1 MQGLFGN
8 GFGGGLGGL
17 GGFGGGQASP
27 EIDQDQNDTSEQI
40 YISPLSL
47 LKMLR
52 HGKAGIPLEV
62 MGLMLGEYVD
72 DYTVKCIDVFS
83 MPQSGTET
91 TIESIDEGF
100 QVKMT
105 EMLKQTGRNE
115 IVVGWYHSHP
125 GFGCWLSSTDI
136 NTQKSFEQSVPRTIA
151 VVVDPIQSVRG
162 KVVIDAFRTYG
173 ASGMDLG
180 IALGGLGGGTEQR
193 QTTSNLGEVRRK
205 KGFSIK
211 ALGKSAYYSILIGYR
226 KNDLETKMLLN
237 LRQSSWDAGFRL
249 NNNSKKNDEDNI
261 KKIEDINKMT
271 EKYVSWIEGEINK
284 SSKDIYLQSV
294 GKYNPRDH
302 IESTIEELVTDNL
315 NTCLTNMLNNLVFK

>member
-1 MQGLFGN
+1 MQGLFDLGRLGN
-8 GFGGGLGGL
+8 LGGP
-17 GGFGGGQASP
+17 QANAGP
-27 EIDQDQNDTSEQI
+27 PLDTKMNDTSEQI

-62 MGLMLGEYVD
+62 LGLMLGDYVD

-100 QVKMT
+100 QVKMV

-136 NTQKSFEQSVPRTIA
+136 NTQKTFEQQVPRTVA

-173 ASGMDLG
+173 DQGLDLG
-180 IALGGLGGGTEQR
+180 LAIGGGNEMR
-193 QTTSNLGEVRRK
+193 QTTSNLGEVKRK

-211 ALGKSAYYSILIGYR
+211 QLAKSTYYSILIGYR

-237 LRQSSWDAGFRL
+237 LRKSSWDAGFKL
-249 NNNSKKNDEDNI
+249 NMDSKKVDEENI
-261 KKIEDINKMT
+261 KKIEEMNKMS
-271 EKYVSWIEGEINK
+271 EKYVEWIEGEINK
-284 SSKDIYLQSV
+284 TSKEIYLSSV

-302 IESTIEELVTDNL
+302 LESTVEELVTDNL
-315 NTCLTNMLNNLVFK
+315 NVTLTNMLNNLVF

>member
-1 MQGLFGN
+1 MEGLFGM
-8 GFGGGLGGL
+8 GGLGGLGGL
-17 GGFGGGQASP
+17 GGFGQGQPAALDP
-27 EIDQDQNDTSEQI
+27 KLNDTSEQI

-62 MGLMLGEYVD
+62 MGLMLGDYVD

-100 QVKMT
+100 QVKMV

-136 NTQKSFEQSVPRTIA
+136 NTQKTFEQQVPRTVA

-173 ASGMDLG
+173 NSGMDFG
-180 IALGGLGGGTEQR
+180 MALGKSSNDQR
-193 QTTSNLGEVRRK
+193 QTTSNLGEIKRA

-211 ALGKSAYYSILIGYR
+211 QLSKIAYYSILIGYR

-237 LRQSSWDAGFRL
+237 LRKSSWDSGFRL
-249 NNNSKKNDEDNI
+249 YNSSKKNDEDNI

-284 SSKDIYLQSV
+284 SSKDIYLESV

-302 IESTIEELVTDNL
+302 LESTVEELVTDNL
-315 NTCLTNMLNNLVFK
+315 NTCLTNMLNNLVFN

>member
-1 MQGLFGN
+1 MQGLFDFARLGN
-8 GFGGGLGGL
+8 LGGP
-17 GGFGGGQASP
+17 QANAGP
-27 EIDQDQNDTSEQI
+27 PIDQKMNDTAEQI

-62 MGLMLGEYVD
+62 MGLMLGDYVD

-100 QVKMT
+100 QVKMV

-136 NTQKSFEQSVPRTIA
+136 NTQKTFEQQVPRTVA

-162 KVVIDAFRTYG
+162 RVVIDAFRTYG
-173 ASGMDLG
+173 DQGLDIGL
-180 IALGGLGGGTEQR
+180 ALGGKGGNEMR
-193 QTTSNLGEVRRK
+193 QITSNLGEIKRN

-211 ALGKSAYYSILIGYR
+211 QLAKSTYYSILIGYR

-237 LRQSSWDAGFRL
+237 LRKSSWDAGFKL
-249 NNNSKKNDEDNI
+249 NLDSKKMDEENI
-261 KKIEDINKMT
+261 KKIEEMNKMS
-271 EKYVSWIEGEINK
+271 EKYVEWIEGEINK
-284 SSKDIYLQSV
+284 SSKEIYLDSV

-302 IESTIEELVTDNL
+302 LEATVEELVTDNL
-315 NTCLTNMLNNLVFK
+315 NVTLTNMMNNLVF

>member
-1 MQGLFGN
+1 MAMPNMRGLHGL
-8 GFGGGLGGL
+8 GMGGLGMGQPGL
-17 GGFGGGQASP
+17 
-27 EIDQDQNDTSEQI
+27 DQPMNDTSEQI
-40 YISPLSL
+40 YISPLAL

-62 MGLMLGEYVD
+62 MGLMLGDYVD

-100 QVKMT
+100 QVKMV

-125 GFGCWLSSTDI
+125 GFGCWLSSTDL
-136 NTQKSFEQSVPRTIA
+136 NTQKTFEQQVPRTVA

-173 ASGMDLG
+173 GVGFNLG
-180 IALGGLGGGTEQR
+180 DTDQR
-193 QTTSNLGEVRRK
+193 QTTSNLGVFRRA
-205 KGFSIK
+205 KGFSLKDLAKI
-211 ALGKSAYYSILIGYR
+211 SYYSILIGYR

-237 LRQSSWDAGFRL
+237 LRKSSWDAGFKVKDSRKIEEENL
-249 NNNSKKNDEDNI
+249 
-261 KKIEDINKMT
+261 KKIDDICKIA
-271 EKYVSWIEGEINK
+271 EKYATWIEGEINK
-284 SSKDIYLQSV
+284 SSKDVYLDSV

-302 IESTIEELVTDNL
+302 LENTVEELETDNL
-315 NTCLTNMLNNLVFK
+315 NQCLTSMINTIVF

>member
-1 MQGLFGN
+1 MQGLFGP
-8 GFGGGLGGL
+8 GGLGGLGGL
-17 GGFGGGQASP
+17 GGFGGGQANP
-27 EIDQDQNDTSEQI
+27 ELDPKMNDTAEQI

-62 MGLMLGEYVD
+62 MGLMLGDYVD

-100 QVKMT
+100 QVRMV

-136 NTQKSFEQSVPRTIA
+136 NTQKTFEQQVPRTVA

-173 ASGMDLG
+173 GADLG
-180 IALGGLGGGTEQR
+180 IALGGIGGGNDQR
-193 QTTSNLGEVRRK
+193 QTTSNLGEVRKK

-211 ALGKSAYYSILIGYR
+211 QLSKSTYYSILIGYR
-226 KNDLETKMLLN
+226 KNDLETQMLLN
-237 LRQSSWDAGFRL
+237 LRKSSWDTGFRL
-249 NNNSKKNDEDNI
+249 TNNSKKNDEDNI
-261 KKIEDINKMT
+261 KKIEEINKMT
-271 EKYVSWIEGEINK
+271 EKYVEWIEGEINK
-284 SSKDIYLQSV
+284 SSKDIYLESV

-302 IESTIEELVTDNL
+302 LESTIEELVTDNL

>member
-1 MQGLFGN
+1 MQDLFNLGALA
-8 GFGGGLGGL
+8 GMGGGRQQGP
-17 GGFGGGQASP
+17 AMDT
-27 EIDQDQNDTSEQI
+27 EMNDTSEQI

-62 MGLMLGEYVD
+62 MGLMLGDYIDE
-72 DYTVKCIDVFS
+72 YTVKCIDVFS

-100 QVKMT
+100 QVKMI

-136 NTQKSFEQSVPRTIA
+136 NTQKTFEQQVPRTVA

-173 ASGMDLG
+173 SQGLG
-180 IALGGLGGGTEQR
+180 LDFGFKLGGSGQEQR
-193 QTTSNLGEVRRK
+193 QTTSNLGEIKRK

-211 ALGKSAYYSILIGYR
+211 QLAKSTYYSILIGYR

-237 LRQSSWDAGFRL
+237 LRKSTWDTGTGCGTASRSLFCTCGCPARRCGRW
-249 NNNSKKNDEDNI
+249 NSAA
-261 KKIEDINKMT
+261 
-271 EKYVSWIEGEINK
+271 
-284 SSKDIYLQSV
+284 
-294 GKYNPRDH
+294 P
-302 IESTIEELVTDNL
+302 
-315 NTCLTNMLNNLVFK
+315 

>member
-1 MQGLFGN
+1 MDFFGLGSM
-8 GFGGGLGGL
+8 GGLNGLGGL
-17 GGFGGGQASP
+17 GGRQRG
-27 EIDQDQNDTSEQI
+27 IDQPMNDTSEQI
-40 YISPLSL
+40 YISPLAL

-62 MGLMLGEYVD
+62 MGLMLGDYVD
-72 DYTVKCIDVFS
+72 EYTVKCIDVFS

-100 QVKMT
+100 QVKMV

-125 GFGCWLSSTDI
+125 GFGCWLSQTDI
-136 NTQKSFEQSVPRTIA
+136 NTQKTFEQQVPRTVA

-173 ASGMDLG
+173 NSGLNFSDSD
-180 IALGGLGGGTEQR
+180 QR
-193 QTTSNLGEVRRK
+193 QTTSNLGEVKRT
-205 KGFSIK
+205 KGFSLKDLARIT
-211 ALGKSAYYSILIGYR
+211 YYSILIGYR

-237 LRQSSWDAGFRL
+237 LKKSFWDSGFKLRD
-249 NNNSKKNDEDNI
+249 SKKADEENL
-261 KKIEDINKMT
+261 KKIDDINKLS
-271 EKYVSWIEGEINK
+271 EKYVTWIEGEINK
-284 SSKDIYLQSV
+284 SSKDIYMNSV

-302 IESTIEELVTDNL
+302 LETTVEELVTDNL
-315 NTCLTNMLNNLVFK
+315 NTCLTSMLNNLVF

>member
-1 MQGLFGN
+1 
-8 GFGGGLGGL
+8 
-17 GGFGGGQASP
+17 
-27 EIDQDQNDTSEQI
+27 
-40 YISPLSL
+40 
-47 LKMLR
+47 
-52 HGKAGIPLEV
+52 
-62 MGLMLGEYVD
+62 
-72 DYTVKCIDVFS
+72 

-100 QVKMT
+100 QVKMV

-136 NTQKSFEQSVPRTIA
+136 NTQKTFEQQVPRTVA

-173 ASGMDLG
+173 NSGMDFGL
-180 IALGGLGGGTEQR
+180 ALGKSSNDQR
-193 QTTSNLGEVRRK
+193 QTTSNLGEIKRA

-211 ALGKSAYYSILIGYR
+211 QLSKIAYYSILIGYR

-237 LRQSSWDAGFRL
+237 LRKSSWDAGFRL
-249 NNNSKKNDEDNI
+249 SNNSKKNDEDNI

-284 SSKDIYLQSV
+284 SSKDIYLESV

-302 IESTIEELVTDNL
+302 LESTVEELVTDNL
-315 NTCLTNMLNNLVFK
+315 NTCLTNMLNNLVFN

>member
-1 MQGLFGN
+1 MQGLFGP
-8 GFGGGLGGL
+8 GGLGGLGGL
-17 GGFGGGQASP
+17 GGFGGQASP
-27 EIDQDQNDTSEQI
+27 EIDPKMNDTSEQI

-62 MGLMLGEYVD
+62 MGLMLGDYVD

-100 QVKMT
+100 QVKMV

-136 NTQKSFEQSVPRTIA
+136 NTQKTFEQQVPRTVA

-173 ASGMDLG
+173 GAGLDMG
-180 IALGGLGGGTEQR
+180 IAFGGMASNDQR
-193 QTTSNLGEVRRK
+193 QTTSNLGDVKRK
-205 KGFSIK
+205 QGFSIK
-211 ALGKSAYYSILIGYR
+211 QLAKSSYYSILIGYR
-226 KNDLETKMLLN
+226 KNDLETQMLLN
-237 LRQSSWDAGFRL
+237 LRKSSWDTGFRL
-249 NNNSKKNDEDNI
+249 NNNSKKNDEQNI

-271 EKYVSWIEGEINK
+271 EKYVGWIEGEINK
-284 SSKDIYLQSV
+284 SSKDIYLESV

-302 IESTIEELVTDNL
+302 LESTVEELVTDNL

>member
-1 MQGLFGN
+1 MQGLFDLGRLGN
-8 GFGGGLGGL
+8 LGGH
-17 GGFGGGQASP
+17 QANAGP
-27 EIDQDQNDTSEQI
+27 PLDTKMNDTSEQI

-62 MGLMLGEYVD
+62 MGLMLGDYVD

-100 QVKMT
+100 QVKMV

-136 NTQKSFEQSVPRTIA
+136 NTQKTFEQQVPRTVA

-162 KVVIDAFRTYG
+162 RVVIDAFRTYG
-173 ASGMDLG
+173 DQGLDLG
-180 IALGGLGGGTEQR
+180 LAIGGGNEMR
-193 QTTSNLGEVRRK
+193 QTTSNLGEVKRK

-211 ALGKSAYYSILIGYR
+211 QLAKSTYYSILIGYR

-237 LRQSSWDAGFRL
+237 LRKSSWDAGFKL
-249 NNNSKKNDEDNI
+249 NLDSKKVDEENI
-261 KKIEDINKMT
+261 KKIEEMNKMS
-271 EKYVSWIEGEINK
+271 EKYVEWIEGEINK
-284 SSKDIYLQSV
+284 TSKEIYLSSV

-302 IESTIEELVTDNL
+302 LESTVEELVTDNL
-315 NTCLTNMLNNLVFK
+315 NVTLTNMLNNLVF

>member
-1 MQGLFGN
+1 MEGLFEM
-8 GFGGGLGGL
+8 GGLGGL
-17 GGFGGGQASP
+17 GGRGGFGQGQPAALDP
-27 EIDQDQNDTSEQI
+27 KLNDTSEQI

-62 MGLMLGEYVD
+62 MGLMLGDYVD

-100 QVKMT
+100 QVKMV

-136 NTQKSFEQSVPRTIA
+136 NTQKTFEQQVPRTVA

-173 ASGMDLG
+173 NSGMDFGL
-180 IALGGLGGGTEQR
+180 ALGKSSNDQR
-193 QTTSNLGEVRRK
+193 QTTSNLGEIKRA

-211 ALGKSAYYSILIGYR
+211 QLSKIAYYSILIGYR

-237 LRQSSWDAGFRL
+237 LRKSSWDAGFRL

-271 EKYVSWIEGEINK
+271 EKYVSWTEGEINK
-284 SSKDIYLQSV
+284 SSKDIYLESV

-302 IESTIEELVTDNL
+302 LESTVEELVTDNL
-315 NTCLTNMLNNLVFK
+315 NTCLTNMLNNLVFN

>member
-1 MQGLFGN
+1 MNNLFGMN
-8 GFGGGLGGL
+8 PGLLGLAGLGGNRRQ
-17 GGFGGGQASP
+17 G
-27 EIDQDQNDTSEQI
+27 IDQPMNDTSEKI
-40 YISPLSL
+40 LISPLSL

-100 QVKMT
+100 QVKMV

-115 IVVGWYHSHP
+115 NVVGWYHSHP
-125 GFGCWLSSTDI
+125 GFGCWLSGTDI
-136 NTQKSFEQSVPRTIA
+136 NTQKTFEQQVPRTVA

-173 ASGMDLG
+173 GMGLELSLG
-180 IALGGLGGGTEQR
+180 DSDQR
-193 QTTSNLGEVRRK
+193 QTTSNLGEVKRS
-205 KGFSIK
+205 KGFSLKDLQKI
-211 ALGKSAYYSILIGYR
+211 SYYSILIGYR

-237 LRQSSWDAGFRL
+237 LRKSFWDSGFKL
-249 NNNSKKNDEDNI
+249 ESAKKQDDENL
-261 KKIEDINKMT
+261 KKIDELNKT
-271 EKYVSWIEGEINK
+271 CEKYVKWIEGEINK
-284 SSKDIYLQSV
+284 TSKDIYLESV
-294 GKYNPRDH
+294 GKFNPRDH
-302 IESTIEELVTDNL
+302 LESAVDELVTENL
-315 NTCLTNMLNNLVFK
+315 NTCLTNMLNSLIF

>member
-1 MQGLFGN
+1 MQGLFGP
-8 GFGGGLGGL
+8 GGLGGLGGL
-17 GGFGGGQASP
+17 GGFGGQASP
-27 EIDQDQNDTSEQI
+27 EIDPKMNDTAEQI

-62 MGLMLGEYVD
+62 MGLMLGDYVD

-100 QVKMT
+100 QVKMV

-136 NTQKSFEQSVPRTIA
+136 NTQKTFEQQVPRTVA

-173 ASGMDLG
+173 GAGLDMG
-180 IALGGLGGGTEQR
+180 IAFGGMASNDQR
-193 QTTSNLGEVRRK
+193 QTTSNLGDVKRK
-205 KGFSIK
+205 QGFSIK
-211 ALGKSAYYSILIGYR
+211 QLAKSSYYSILIGYR
-226 KNDLETKMLLN
+226 KNDLETQMLLN
-237 LRQSSWDAGFRL
+237 LRKSSWDTGFRL
-249 NNNSKKNDEDNI
+249 NNNSKKNDEENI

-271 EKYVSWIEGEINK
+271 EKYVGWIEGEINK
-284 SSKDIYLQSV
+284 SSKDIYLESV

-302 IESTIEELVTDNL
+302 LESTVEELVTDNL

>member
-1 MQGLFGN
+1 MGGL
-8 GFGGGLGGL
+8 GGLGGL
-17 GGFGGGQASP
+17 GGFGQGQPAALDP
-27 EIDQDQNDTSEQI
+27 KLNDTSEQI

-62 MGLMLGEYVD
+62 MGLMLGDYVD

-100 QVKMT
+100 QVKMV

-136 NTQKSFEQSVPRTIA
+136 NTQKTFEQQVPRTVA

-173 ASGMDLG
+173 NSGMDFGL
-180 IALGGLGGGTEQR
+180 ALGKSSNDQR
-193 QTTSNLGEVRRK
+193 QTTSNLGEIKRA

-211 ALGKSAYYSILIGYR
+211 QLSKIAYYSILIGYR

-237 LRQSSWDAGFRL
+237 LRKSSWDAGFRL

-284 SSKDIYLQSV
+284 SSKDIYLESV

-302 IESTIEELVTDNL
+302 LESTVEELVTDNL
-315 NTCLTNMLNNLVFK
+315 NTCLTNMLNNLVFN

>member
-1 MQGLFGN
+1 MQGLFN
-8 GFGGGLGGL
+8 LGGLGGL
-17 GGFGGGQASP
+17 AGPQQGPPA
-27 EIDQDQNDTSEQI
+27 DTKMNDTSEQI

-62 MGLMLGEYVD
+62 MGLMLGDYVD

-91 TIESIDEGF
+91 TIESIDERF
-100 QVKMT
+100 QVRMV

-125 GFGCWLSSTDI
+125 GYGCWLSSTDI
-136 NTQKSFEQSVPRTIA
+136 NTQKTFEQQVPRTVA
-151 VVVDPIQSVRG
+151 VVIDPIQSVRG

-173 ASGMDLG
+173 DQGFDFGL
-180 IALGGLGGGTEQR
+180 ALGGKTPEMR
-193 QTTSNLGEVRRK
+193 QTTSNLGEIKRS

-211 ALGKSAYYSILIGYR
+211 QLAKASYYSILIGYR

-237 LRQSSWDAGFRL
+237 LRKSSWDAGFKL
-249 NNNSKKNDEDNI
+249 SQDSKKMDEENI
-261 KKIEDINKMT
+261 KKIEDLNKMS
-271 EKYVSWIEGEINK
+271 EKYVESIEGEINK
-284 SSKDIYLQSV
+284 TSKEIYLESV

-302 IESTIEELVTDNL
+302 LESTIEELVADNL
-315 NTCLTNMLNNLVFK
+315 NVTLTNMLNNLVF

>member
-1 MQGLFGN
+1 MGGMGN
-8 GFGGGLGGL
+8 LGN
-17 GGFGGGQASP
+17 QAGNAGP
-27 EIDQDQNDTSEQI
+27 AIDKKMNDTSEQI

-62 MGLMLGEYVD
+62 MGLMLGDYVD

-100 QVKMT
+100 QVKMV

-136 NTQKSFEQSVPRTIA
+136 NTQKTFEQQVPRTVA

-173 ASGMDLG
+173 DQGLDFGLAIGGKGSDDL
-180 IALGGLGGGTEQR
+180 R
-193 QTTSNLGEVRRK
+193 QTTSNLGEIKRN

-211 ALGKSAYYSILIGYR
+211 QLAKSTYYSILIGYR

-237 LRQSSWDAGFRL
+237 LRKSSWDAGFKL
-249 NNNSKKNDEDNI
+249 TSDSKKTDEENI
-261 KKIEDINKMT
+261 KKIDDMNKMC
-271 EKYVSWIEGEINK
+271 EKYVEWIEGEINK
-284 SSKDIYLQSV
+284 SSKEIYLSSV

-302 IESTIEELVTDNL
+302 LESTVEELVTDNL
-315 NTCLTNMLNNLVFK
+315 NITLTNMLNNLVF

>member
-1 MQGLFGN
+1 MQGLFDLGRLGN
-8 GFGGGLGGL
+8 LGGP
-17 GGFGGGQASP
+17 QANAGP
-27 EIDQDQNDTSEQI
+27 PLDTKMNDTSEQI

-62 MGLMLGEYVD
+62 MGLMLGDYVD

-100 QVKMT
+100 QVKMV

-136 NTQKSFEQSVPRTIA
+136 NTQKTFEQQVPRTVA

-173 ASGMDLG
+173 DQGLDIGL
-180 IALGGLGGGTEQR
+180 ALGGKGGNEMR
-193 QTTSNLGEVRRK
+193 QITSNLGEIKRN

-211 ALGKSAYYSILIGYR
+211 QLAKSTYYSILIGYR

-237 LRQSSWDAGFRL
+237 LRKSSWDAGFKL
-249 NNNSKKNDEDNI
+249 NLDSKKMDEENI
-261 KKIEDINKMT
+261 KKIEEMNKMS
-271 EKYVSWIEGEINK
+271 EKYVEWIEGEINK
-284 SSKDIYLQSV
+284 SSKEIYLDSV

-302 IESTIEELVTDNL
+302 LEATVEELVTDNL
-315 NTCLTNMLNNLVFK
+315 NVTLTNLMNNLVF

>member
-1 MQGLFGN
+1 MQGLFN
-8 GFGGGLGGL
+8 LGGLGGL
-17 GGFGGGQASP
+17 AGPQQGPPA
-27 EIDQDQNDTSEQI
+27 DTKMNDTSEQI

-62 MGLMLGEYVD
+62 MGLMLGDYVD
-72 DYTVKCIDVFS
+72 DYTVKCLDVFS

-91 TIESIDEGF
+91 TIESIDERF
-100 QVKMT
+100 QVRMV

-125 GFGCWLSSTDI
+125 GYGCWLSSTDI
-136 NTQKSFEQSVPRTIA
+136 NTQKTFEQQVPRTVA

-173 ASGMDLG
+173 DQGLDFGL
-180 IALGGLGGGTEQR
+180 ALGGKQTERR
-193 QTTSNLGEVRRK
+193 QTTSNLGEIKRS

-211 ALGKSAYYSILIGYR
+211 NIAKASYYSILIGYR

-237 LRQSSWDAGFRL
+237 LRKSSWDAGFKL
-249 NNNSKKNDEDNI
+249 SQDSKKMDEENI
-261 KKIEDINKMT
+261 KKIEDMNKMS
-271 EKYVSWIEGEINK
+271 EKYVEFIEGEINK
-284 SSKDIYLQSV
+284 TSKEIYLESV

-302 IESTIEELVTDNL
+302 LESTIEELVADNL
-315 NTCLTNMLNNLVFK
+315 NVTLTNMLNNLVF

>member
-1 MQGLFGN
+1 MQGLFDFARLGN
-8 GFGGGLGGL
+8 LGGP
-17 GGFGGGQASP
+17 QANAGP
-27 EIDQDQNDTSEQI
+27 PIDQKMNDTAEQI

-62 MGLMLGEYVD
+62 MGLMLGDYVD

-100 QVKMT
+100 QVKMV

-136 NTQKSFEQSVPRTIA
+136 NTQKTFEQQVPRTVA

-173 ASGMDLG
+173 DQGLDIGL
-180 IALGGLGGGTEQR
+180 ALGGKGGNEMR
-193 QTTSNLGEVRRK
+193 QITSNLGEIK
-205 KGFSIK
+205 KNKGFSIK
-211 ALGKSAYYSILIGYR
+211 QLAKSTYYSILIGYR

-237 LRQSSWDAGFRL
+237 LRKSSWDAGFKL
-249 NNNSKKNDEDNI
+249 NLDSKKMDEENI
-261 KKIEDINKMT
+261 KKIEEMNKMS
-271 EKYVSWIEGEINK
+271 EKYVEWIEGEINK
-284 SSKDIYLQSV
+284 SSKEIYLDSV

-302 IESTIEELVTDNL
+302 LEATVEELVTDNL
-315 NTCLTNMLNNLVFK
+315 NVTLTNMMNNLVF

>member
-1 MQGLFGN
+1 MDFLGLGPM
-8 GFGGGLGGL
+8 GGLNGLGGRQR
-17 GGFGGGQASP
+17 G
-27 EIDQDQNDTSEQI
+27 IDQPMNDTSEQI
-40 YISPLSL
+40 YISPLAL

-62 MGLMLGEYVD
+62 MGLMLGDYVD
-72 DYTVKCIDVFS
+72 EYTVKCIDVFS

-100 QVKMT
+100 QVKMV

-125 GFGCWLSSTDI
+125 GFGCWLSQTDI
-136 NTQKSFEQSVPRTIA
+136 NTQKTFEQQVPRTVA

-173 ASGMDLG
+173 NSGLNFSDSD
-180 IALGGLGGGTEQR
+180 QR
-193 QTTSNLGEVRRK
+193 QTTSNLGEVKRT
-205 KGFSIK
+205 KGFSLKDLARIT
-211 ALGKSAYYSILIGYR
+211 YYSILIGYR

-237 LRQSSWDAGFRL
+237 LKKSFWDSGFKLRD
-249 NNNSKKNDEDNI
+249 SKKADEENL
-261 KKIEDINKMT
+261 KKIDDINKLS
-271 EKYVSWIEGEINK
+271 EKYVTWIEGEINK
-284 SSKDIYLQSV
+284 SSKDIYMNSV

-302 IESTIEELVTDNL
+302 LETTVEELVTDNL
-315 NTCLTNMLNNLVFK
+315 NTCLTSMLNNLVF

>member
-1 MQGLFGN
+1 MQGLFGP
-8 GFGGGLGGL
+8 GGLGGLGGL
-17 GGFGGGQASP
+17 GGFGGQASP
-27 EIDQDQNDTSEQI
+27 EIDPKMNDTSEQI

-62 MGLMLGEYVD
+62 MGLMLGDYVD

-100 QVKMT
+100 QVKMV

-136 NTQKSFEQSVPRTIA
+136 NTQKTFEQQVPRTVA

-173 ASGMDLG
+173 GAGLDMG
-180 IALGGLGGGTEQR
+180 IAFGGMASNDQR
-193 QTTSNLGEVRRK
+193 QTTSNLGDVKRK
-205 KGFSIK
+205 QGFSIK
-211 ALGKSAYYSILIGYR
+211 QLAKSSYYSILIGYR
-226 KNDLETKMLLN
+226 KNDLETQMLLN
-237 LRQSSWDAGFRL
+237 LRKSSWDTGFRL
-249 NNNSKKNDEDNI
+249 NNNSKKNDEENI

-271 EKYVSWIEGEINK
+271 EKYVGWIEGEINK
-284 SSKDIYLQSV
+284 SSKDIYLESV

-302 IESTIEELVTDNL
+302 LESTVEELVTDNL

>member
-1 MQGLFGN
+1 MDFFGLGPM
-8 GFGGGLGGL
+8 GGLNGLGGL
-17 GGFGGGQASP
+17 GGRQRG
-27 EIDQDQNDTSEQI
+27 IDQPMNDTSEQI
-40 YISPLSL
+40 YISPLAL

-62 MGLMLGEYVD
+62 MGLMLGDYVD
-72 DYTVKCIDVFS
+72 EYTVKCIDVFS

-100 QVKMT
+100 QVKMV

-125 GFGCWLSSTDI
+125 GFGCWLSQTDI
-136 NTQKSFEQSVPRTIA
+136 NTQKTFEQQVPRTVA

-162 KVVIDAFRTYG
+162 RVVIDAFRTYG
-173 ASGMDLG
+173 DQGLDLG
-180 IALGGLGGGTEQR
+180 LAIGGGNEMR
-193 QTTSNLGEVRRK
+193 QTTSNLGEVKRK

-211 ALGKSAYYSILIGYR
+211 QLAKSTYYSILIGYR

-237 LRQSSWDAGFRL
+237 LRKSSWDAGFKL
-249 NNNSKKNDEDNI
+249 NLDSKKVDEENI
-261 KKIEDINKMT
+261 KKIEEMNKMS
-271 EKYVSWIEGEINK
+271 EKYVEWIEGEINK
-284 SSKDIYLQSV
+284 TSKEIYLSSV

-302 IESTIEELVTDNL
+302 LESTVEELVTDNL
-315 NTCLTNMLNNLVFK
+315 NVTLNNMLNNLVF

>member
-1 MQGLFGN
+1 MQGLLGL
-8 GFGGGLGGL
+8 GGLGGL
-17 GGFGGGQASP
+17 GGFGGQAQP
-27 EIDQDQNDTSEQI
+27 PALDPKMNDTSEQI

-62 MGLMLGEYVD
+62 MGLMLGDYVD

-100 QVKMT
+100 QVKMV

-136 NTQKSFEQSVPRTIA
+136 NTQKTFEQQVPRTVA

-173 ASGMDLG
+173 NSGMDFGL
-180 IALGGLGGGTEQR
+180 ALGKPSNDQR
-193 QTTSNLGEVRRK
+193 QTTSNLGEIKRA

-211 ALGKSAYYSILIGYR
+211 ELSKIAYYSILIGYR

-237 LRQSSWDAGFRL
+237 LRKSSWDAGFRL
-249 NNNSKKNDEDNI
+249 SANSKKTDEENI

-284 SSKDIYLQSV
+284 SSKEIYLESV

-302 IESTIEELVTDNL
+302 LESTLEELVTDNL
-315 NTCLTNMLNNLVFK
+315 NVTLTNMLNNLVF

>member
-1 MQGLFGN
+1 MQGLFN
-8 GFGGGLGGL
+8 LGGLGGL
-17 GGFGGGQASP
+17 AGPQQGPPA
-27 EIDQDQNDTSEQI
+27 DTKMNDTSEQI

-62 MGLMLGEYVD
+62 MGLMLGDYVD
-72 DYTVKCIDVFS
+72 DYTVKCLDVFS

-91 TIESIDEGF
+91 TIESIDERF
-100 QVKMT
+100 QVRMV

-125 GFGCWLSSTDI
+125 GYGCWLSSTDI
-136 NTQKSFEQSVPRTIA
+136 NTQKTFEQQVPRTVA

-173 ASGMDLG
+173 DQGLDFGL
-180 IALGGLGGGTEQR
+180 ALGGKQTERR
-193 QTTSNLGEVRRK
+193 QTTSNLGEIKRN

-211 ALGKSAYYSILIGYR
+211 NIAKASYYSILIGYR

-237 LRQSSWDAGFRL
+237 LRKSSWDAGFKL
-249 NNNSKKNDEDNI
+249 SQDSKKMDEENI
-261 KKIEDINKMT
+261 KKIEDMNKMS
-271 EKYVSWIEGEINK
+271 EKYVESIEGEINK
-284 SSKDIYLQSV
+284 TSKEIYLESV

-302 IESTIEELVTDNL
+302 LESTIEELLADNL
-315 NTCLTNMLNNLVFK
+315 NVTLTNMLNNLVF

>member
-1 MQGLFGN
+1 MQGLFNLGN
-8 GFGGGLGGL
+8 LAGLGRGN
-17 GGFGGGQASP
+17 QMPPA
-27 EIDQDQNDTSEQI
+27 IDPKMNDTSEQI
-40 YISPLSL
+40 YISPLSI

-62 MGLMLGEYVD
+62 MGLMLGDYID

-100 QVKMT
+100 QVKMV

-136 NTQKSFEQSVPRTIA
+136 NTQKTFEQQVPRTVA

-173 ASGMDLG
+173 TGGLDLG
-180 IALGGLGGGTEQR
+180 ISLGGKSNDQR
-193 QTTSNLGEVRRK
+193 QTTSNLGK
-205 KGFSIK
+205 ITKNKGFSIK
-211 ALGKSAYYSILIGYR
+211 QLSKSAYYSILIGYR

-237 LRQSSWDAGFRL
+237 LRKSFWDAGFRL
-249 NNNSKKNDEDNI
+249 DKSSKKNDEENI
-261 KKIEDINKMT
+261 KKIEDINKMC
-271 EKYVSWIEGEINK
+271 EKYVGWIEKEINK
-284 SSKDIYLQSV
+284 SSKEIYLESV

-302 IESTIEELVTDNL
+302 LESTIEELVTENL
-315 NTCLTNMLNNLVFK
+315 NICLTNMLNNLAF

>member
-1 MQGLFGN
+1 MQGLFDLGRLGN
-8 GFGGGLGGL
+8 LGGP
-17 GGFGGGQASP
+17 QANAGP
-27 EIDQDQNDTSEQI
+27 PLDTKMNDTSEQI

-62 MGLMLGEYVD
+62 MGLMLGDYVD

-100 QVKMT
+100 QVKMV

-136 NTQKSFEQSVPRTIA
+136 NTQKTFEQQVPRTVA

-173 ASGMDLG
+173 DQGLDLG
-180 IALGGLGGGTEQR
+180 LAIGGGNEMR
-193 QTTSNLGEVRRK
+193 QTTSNLGEVKRK

-211 ALGKSAYYSILIGYR
+211 QLAKSTYYSILIGYR

-237 LRQSSWDAGFRL
+237 LRKSSWDAGFKL
-249 NNNSKKNDEDNI
+249 NMDSKKVDEENI
-261 KKIEDINKMT
+261 KKIEEMNKMS
-271 EKYVSWIEGEINK
+271 EKYVEWIEGEINK
-284 SSKDIYLQSV
+284 TSKEIYLSSV

-302 IESTIEELVTDNL
+302 LESTVEELVTDNL
-315 NTCLTNMLNNLVFK
+315 NVTLTNMLNNLVF

>member
-1 MQGLFGN
+1 MQGLLGL
-8 GFGGGLGGL
+8 GGLGGL
-17 GGFGGGQASP
+17 GGFGGQAQP
-27 EIDQDQNDTSEQI
+27 PALDPKMNDTSEQI

-62 MGLMLGEYVD
+62 MGLMLGDYVD

-100 QVKMT
+100 QVKMV

-136 NTQKSFEQSVPRTIA
+136 NTQKTFEQQVPRTVA

-173 ASGMDLG
+173 NSGMDFGL
-180 IALGGLGGGTEQR
+180 ALGKPSNDQR
-193 QTTSNLGEVRRK
+193 QTTSNLGEIKRA

-211 ALGKSAYYSILIGYR
+211 ELSKIAYYSILIGYR

-237 LRQSSWDAGFRL
+237 LRKSSWDAGFRL
-249 NNNSKKNDEDNI
+249 SANSKKTDEENI

-284 SSKDIYLQSV
+284 SSKEIYLESV
-294 GKYNPRDH
+294 GKYNPRDQ
-302 IESTIEELVTDNL
+302 D
-315 NTCLTNMLNNLVFK
+315 

>member
-1 MQGLFGN
+1 MQGLFN
-8 GFGGGLGGL
+8 LGGLGGL
-17 GGFGGGQASP
+17 AGPQQGPPA
-27 EIDQDQNDTSEQI
+27 DTKMNDTSEQI

-62 MGLMLGEYVD
+62 MGLMLGDYVD
-72 DYTVKCIDVFS
+72 DYTVKCLDVFS

-91 TIESIDEGF
+91 TIESIDERF
-100 QVKMT
+100 QVRMV

-125 GFGCWLSSTDI
+125 GYGCWLSSTDI
-136 NTQKSFEQSVPRTIA
+136 NTQKTFEQQVPRTVA

-173 ASGMDLG
+173 DQGLDFGL
-180 IALGGLGGGTEQR
+180 ALGGKTPEMR
-193 QTTSNLGEVRRK
+193 QTTSNLGEIKRS

-211 ALGKSAYYSILIGYR
+211 NIAKASYYSILIGYR

-237 LRQSSWDAGFRL
+237 LRKSSWDAGFKL
-249 NNNSKKNDEDNI
+249 SQDSKKMDEENI
-261 KKIEDINKMT
+261 KKIEDMNKMS
-271 EKYVSWIEGEINK
+271 EKYVEFIEGEINK
-284 SSKDIYLQSV
+284 TSKEIYLESV

-302 IESTIEELVTDNL
+302 LESTIEELVADNL
-315 NTCLTNMLNNLVFK
+315 NVTLTNMLNNLVF